1 MAVTPLIDS
10 PAPVN
15 PISVTR
21 ASGLPAL
28 SRLCLG
34 CATFGREID
43 QDAAHALMDHAVARG
58 MTHFDTAA
66 GYSAGASERIVG
78 TWLASRR
85 PAPGTVLVA
94 TKISP
99 PYTPQEID
107 QAVAA
112 GASRLGVGTID
123 VLYLHKWDRAVET
136 PETLAA
142 LDNLVR
148 AGRVRA
154 LGASNFTASQLG
166 AAFALQSTS
175 GFSPFRFVQNNQ
187 NLAVRDI
194 DETMRALC
202 RTHDTTIITYSPLG
216 AGYLTGKH
224 RSGVQPGSRFAI
236 VPGHQSV
243 YFQPLAAR
251 RLKHLAELSEQI
263 GQSMTHLA
271 LVWALH
277 QSDTTSVLIGG
288 RSPAHID
295 QAFAALAVDDPG
307 LLAALD
313 AC

>member
-1 MAVTPLIDS
+1 M
-10 PAPVN
+10 
-15 PISVTR
+15 
-21 ASGLPAL
+21 

-34 CATFGREID
+34 GATFGREID
-43 QDAAHALMDHAVARG
+43 EAAAHALMDHALARG

-85 PAPGTVLVA
+85 PSPGTVVVA
-94 TKISP
+94 TKIPP
-99 PYTPQEID
+99 PYTPREID
-107 QAVAA
+107 EAVAS
-112 GASRLGVGTID
+112 GAARLGVGTID
-123 VLYLHKWDRAVET
+123 ILYLHKWDSAVEL

-142 LDNLVR
+142 LDKLVR
-148 AGRVRA
+148 DGRVRA

-166 AAFALQSTS
+166 AALALQSS
-175 GFSPFRFVQNNQ
+175 LGLAPFRFVQNNQ

-194 DETMRALC
+194 DDAMQALC
-202 RTHDTTIITYSPLG
+202 RARGIAIVTYSPLG

-236 VPGHQSV
+236 VPGHQNI

-251 RLKHLAELSEQI
+251 RLERLAELSDRT
-263 GQSMTHLA
+263 GQTMAHLA

-277 QSDTTSVLIGG
+277 QPDTTSVLIGG

-295 QAFAALAVDDPG
+295 QAFAALAVADPR